1 MGVIVPEISS
11 NYYAT
16 MLDCIEKELNEKD
29 YSLIVGMAHHDYQ
42 KEIHYLKVFSN
53 RRVDGIILAG
63 SMYSEINKTLDK
75 IRKRNNIPIVLIHS
89 FISYE
94 DYDYIFVDDIYGI
107 NAAMEYLKELGHRN
121 IGYIADELA
130 SRFRIEKIKE
140 SISKNGLN
148 LNKEHIKIGKVG
160 FEAGGYQLMQELLN
174 EKKYRLLFWLRMI
187 ILQLAQ

>member
-1 MGVIVPEISS
+1 
-11 NYYAT
+11 
-16 MLDCIEKELNEKD
+16 
-29 YSLIVGMAHHDYQ
+29 
-42 KEIHYLKVFSN
+42 
-53 RRVDGIILAG
+53 
-63 SMYSEINKTLDK
+63 
-75 IRKRNNIPIVLIHS
+75 
-89 FISYE
+89 
-94 DYDYIFVDDIYGI
+94 
-107 NAAMEYLKELGHRN
+107 MEYLKELGHRN

-130 SRFRIEKIKE
+130 SRFKIEKIKE